1 MMSKISRRDRL
12 KIYSDLLTVLH
23 EEAKNEKIVLSW
35 VQVRTNLPFDRLKK
49 HIHEL
54 TKLGLIVD
62 EVSLKLTEK
71 GKQYLKEYE
80 NVLEFIK
87 RMGIPYG

>member
-1 MMSKISRRDRL
+1 MRTSRRDKL

-23 EEAKNEKIVLSW
+23 EESKNGKIVLSW

-49 HIHEL
+49 NIHEL
-54 TKLGLIVD
+54 TKIGLIED

-80 NVLEFIK
+80 KVLEFIK

>member
-1 MMSKISRRDRL
+1 MSKISRRDRL
-12 KIYSDLLTVLH
+12 KIYGDLLAVLY

-35 VQVRTNLPFDRLKK
+35 VQVRTNLPHDRLKN

-54 TKLGLIVD
+54 VKLGLIED
-62 EVSLKLTEK
+62 EVSLKVTEK

-80 NVLEFIK
+80 KVLEFIK
-87 RMGIPYG
+87 RMGITYR